1 MLVIHIDIV
10 RAIDE
15 GHVAA
20 LALLDLS
27 SAFDSV
33 DHSTLLSILQTRFS
47 VTEQPL
53 EWFHSYLTGRTQ
65 VFTTHSGQTHPIP
78 LTSGVPQ
85 GLILGP
91 AQFISYTE
99 CTVNI
104 FSLYS
109 LQYHMFADDTQ
120 SYSHCAISEIP
131 ALVHQLSSCID
142 DLAKSYASLRLQ
154 LNPAKTEFIWF
165 GSHVNL
171 TKHHSAFD
179 QFKSVGL

>member
-1 MLVIHIDIV
+1 V
-10 RAIDE
+10 
-15 GHVAA
+15 
-20 LALLDLS
+20 LALLNLS

-33 DHSTLLSILQTRFS
+33 DHSTLLSILRSRFS

-53 EWFHSYLTGRTQ
+53 EWFRSYLTGRMQ

-78 LTSGVPQ
+78 LMLGVPQ
-85 GLILGP
+85 GSSLGP

-99 CTVNI
+99 CTTNI
-104 FSLYS
+104 FSLHPY
-109 LQYHMFADDTQ
+109 LMFADDTQ

-131 ALVHQLSSCID
+131 ALVHKLSWFIN

-154 LNPAKTEFIWF
+154 LNPASSS
-165 GSHVNL
+165 GSVHAS
-171 TKHHSAFD
+171 TCTSAFD

>member
-1 MLVIHIDIV
+1 VKQFIHHTDQNGLLPVRQSAYGRFNSTESAVLVVHNNIV
-10 RAIDE
+10 RAIDDD
-15 GHVAA
+15 HVAA

-33 DHSTLLSILQTRFS
+33 DHSTLLSILRTRFS

-53 EWFHSYLTGRTQ
+53 EWFRSYLTGRTQ

-85 GLILGP
+85 GSSLGP

-99 CTVNI
+99 CTINI

-109 LQYHMFADDTQ
+109 VQYHMFADDTQ

-131 ALVHQLSSCID
+131 ALVH
-142 DLAKSYASLRLQ
+142 
-154 LNPAKTEFIWF
+154 
-165 GSHVNL
+165 
-171 TKHHSAFD
+171 
-179 QFKSVGL
+179 